1 MNSNP
6 MDYIHIVLAVTL
18 LSLFFLYRY
27 YILSSYNTKL
37 SQALNSFEIL
47 IESSMEGILIF
58 DASMRCIMVNQATEK
73 IFDYTKKEL
82 LGKSY
87 EILIATE
94 DLPLV
99 KRTLN
104 ISNVVAHEVGCIK
117 KDGSK
122 ITVLTRGVDA
132 LWKGEKVRISYVIDI
147 SEYKELQS
155 NLEQLVSSQVNEINQ
170 KNQLISQQHK
180 LVAMGEMIGAIAHQW
195 RQPLN
200 ALSINIQNLED
211 DFQENLVDESFL
223 TTFVQHNQK
232 IIRYMSN
239 TIDDFR
245 SFFRIDK
252 QKQSFSA
259 KDAIKEALHL
269 HEAQLRNYMIEVGIE
284 GEDFELLTFK
294 SEFQQVILNLINNA
308 KDAIILRQRLG
319 GRLLI
324 ILNASTIT
332 FEDNGGG
339 IEESILERIF
349 EPYFTTKEQ
358 GKGIGLGLYISKMII
373 EQHMGGTLR
382 VHNGE
387 HGACFTLCF

>member
-1 MNSNP
+1 
-6 MDYIHIVLAVTL
+6 
-18 LSLFFLYRY
+18 
-27 YILSSYNTKL
+27 
-37 SQALNSFEIL
+37 
-47 IESSMEGILIF
+47 MEGILIF